1 MHWRPAFSRDAI
13 SSHERYQT
21 SVPKWDRQFRLV
33 RVHHEH
39 REELGRLRIAGIG
52 ADGVVVGGQL
62 GEALSGLVGRHRSV
76 VDLTAD
82 RPLKNGRV
90 DEGGS
95 GMRVTRRVAARAV
108 FDEHALDALAGNV
121 RQLVLVDEGHLGVL
135 LLWRLREDAA
145 ERQGG
150 DKQRTE
156 DAFHGALSFGWRMR
170 DQAAACERRSHSSK
184 PMRPRRASPNGT
196 SECSSTRPSKYRA
209 SGSLTT
215 SRGSPT
221 AFR

>member
-1 MHWRPAFSRDAI
+1 MPSPMHWRPAFSRDAI

-21 SVPKWDRQFRLV
+21 SVPKWDRQFLLV
-33 RVHHEH
+33 RVQHEH

-52 ADGVVVGGQL
+52 ADAVAVAGQRGG
-62 GEALSGLVGRHRSV
+62 ALYGPVGRPRSV

-82 RPLKNGRV
+82 RPPEHGRV
-90 DEGGS
+90 DEGGF

-135 LLWRLREDAA
+135 RLRRFREDAA

-150 DKQRTE
+150 DK
-156 DAFHGALSFGWRMR
+156 
-170 DQAAACERRSHSSK
+170 
-184 PMRPRRASPNGT
+184 
-196 SECSSTRPSKYRA
+196 
-209 SGSLTT
+209 
-215 SRGSPT
+215 
-221 AFR
+221 

>member
-1 MHWRPAFSRDAI
+1 MEVIASAVRTADAMTM
-13 SSHERYQT
+13 T
-21 SVPKWDRQFRLV
+21 SVPEWNRQFRLV

-39 REELGRLRIAGIG
+39 REELGRLRLAGIG
-52 ADGVVVGGQL
+52 ADAVAVAGQL

-82 RPLKNGRV
+82 RPLKHGRV
-90 DEGGS
+90 DEGGF

-108 FDEHALDALAGNV
+108 FDERALDALAGNV
-121 RQLVLVDEGHLGVL
+121 RQLVLVDEGHLAFFDFGASARTLPNGRVATSS
-135 LLWRLREDAA
+135 E
-145 ERQGG
+145 
-150 DKQRTE
+150 QRVRFME
-156 DAFHGALSFGWRMR
+156 PLSFGWRMR
-170 DQAAACERRSHSSK
+170 DQAPACERRSHSSK

-196 SECSSTRPSKYRA
+196 SECSSTRPPKYRA

-221 AFR
+221 AVR